1 MVVLRDEIP
10 ADVAA
15 RETLLDRVFGP
26 ARFLKA
32 SERIRDGR
40 LAADGLSLTAE
51 NADGSLVG
59 TVRLWHIS
67 AGGRPALLLG
77 PLAVDPDQ
85 QSAGVGAALMR
96 LAIARARDFG
106 HEAIILVG
114 DPEYYE
120 RFGFS
125 AVRTAGLTMPGPTER
140 RRFLSLELV
149 PGALLGARGRIRPTG
164 VRIIRPAVIGQVI
177 DAPSLV
183 GPDREVM
190 DPRRPDLP
198 KAA

>member
-15 RETLLDRVFGP
+15 REALLDRVFGP
-26 ARFLKA
+26 VRFLKA

-51 NADGSLVG
+51 DADGVLVG

-77 PLAVDPDQ
+77 PLAVDPDR
-85 QSAGVGAALMR
+85 QSAGTGAALMR
-96 LAIARARDFG
+96 LAIARAREAG

-114 DPEYYE
+114 DPEYYD

-140 RRFLSLELV
+140 RRFLALELV
-149 PGALLGARGRIRPTG
+149 PGHLLGARGRIRPTG
-164 VRIIRPAVIGQVI
+164 IRVIQPATIGRVI
-177 DAPSLV
+177 DAPSLI
-183 GPDREVM
+183 GPDREVSE
-190 DPRRPDLP
+190 PRRPDLP

>member
-1 MVVLRDEIP
+1 MVVLRDELP

-15 RETLLDRVFGP
+15 REALLDRVFGP

-32 SERIRDGR
+32 SARIRDGR
-40 LAADGLSLTAE
+40 LPAEGLALTAE
-51 NADGSLVG
+51 DAEGVLIG

-77 PLAVDPDQ
+77 PLAVNPDR
-85 QSAGVGAALMR
+85 QSAGTGAALMR
-96 LAIARARDFG
+96 LAIARARELG
-106 HEAIILVG
+106 HDAIILVG

-125 AVRTAGLTMPGPTER
+125 AARTAGLTMPGPTER
-140 RRFLSLELV
+140 RRFLALELQ
-149 PGALLGARGRIRPTG
+149 PGHLLGARGRIRPTG
-164 VRIIRPAVIGQVI
+164 VRVIEPVAIGQVA
-177 DAPSLV
+177 DAPSLI
-183 GPDREVM
+183 GPDRPVIE
-190 DPRRPDLP
+190 PRRPDLP